1 MATSKK
7 SATDGEHQDQK
18 QLLASQWASK
28 LAQARER
35 DTRETRELPLTSRVP
50 PSRALFFLAVQ
61 TIVFG
66 TVDKM
71 EQKWT
76 YINMK
81 NGKGCPA
88 N

>member
-18 QLLASQWASK
+18 QLLASQWAS
-28 LAQARER
+28 RER
-35 DTRETRELPLTSRVP
+35 DRRETRELPLASRVP
-50 PSRALFFLAVQ
+50 PSRALFFLATQ

-71 EQKWT
+71 EPT
-76 YINMK
+76 
-81 NGKGCPA
+81 
-88 N
+88 